1 MARVTVE
8 DCILKVPNRFDLVMI
23 AAQRARGI
31 SSGAALTVERDN
43 DKNPVVALREIAEA
57 TVNTGDIEESLI
69 RSLQK
74 NVESDE
80 PAVEETVD
88 MAAMQQEM
96 TLQMA
101 QASQM
106 AAVIEMVEDADLDEG
121 EIDAGEMDAEEPL
134 SGAAS
139 VANEGAADTA
149 AVVGAEGVEET
160 EE

>member
-8 DCILKVPNRFDLVMI
+8 DCILKVPNRFDLVML
-23 AAQRARGI
+23 ASQRAREI
-31 SSGAALTVERDN
+31 SSGSALTVERDN

-57 TVNTGDIEESLI
+57 TVNTDDIGESLI

-80 PAVEETVD
+80 PVEETVD

-101 QASQM
+101 QASQAS
-106 AAVIEMVEDADLDEG
+106 AAIEIGEDADLDEG
-121 EIDAGEMDAEEPL
+121 ELDAAETETDEPLAPEGGVAESADMADSAKEAEE
-134 SGAAS
+134 
-139 VANEGAADTA
+139 
-149 AVVGAEGVEET
+149 
-160 EE
+160 

>member
-8 DCILKVPNRFDLVMI
+8 DCILKVPNRFDLVML
-23 AAQRARGI
+23 ASQRAREI
-31 SSGAALTVERDN
+31 SSGSALTVERDN

-57 TVNTGDIEESLI
+57 TVNTADIEESLI

-80 PAVEETVD
+80 PVDETVD

-101 QASQM
+101 QASQTS
-106 AAVIEMVEDADLDEG
+106 AAIEIGEDADLEEG
-121 EIDAGEMDAEEPL
+121 DLDAADMETETEEPL
-134 SGAAS
+134 SP
-139 VANEGAADTA
+139 EGGTAENVELADSA
-149 AVVGAEGVEET
+149 KEAEE
-160 EE
+160 